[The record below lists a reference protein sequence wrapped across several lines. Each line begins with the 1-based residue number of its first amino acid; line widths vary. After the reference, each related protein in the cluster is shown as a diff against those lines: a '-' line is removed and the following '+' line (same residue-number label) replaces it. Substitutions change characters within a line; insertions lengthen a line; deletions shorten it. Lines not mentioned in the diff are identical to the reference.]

1 MIIYE
6 SIYISPS
13 KSIELYEIPMNIIF
27 WSIIIFSNVNK
38 WIFSIL
44 YIKQNSYV
52 LLIFC
57 ILFSLLR
64 FSVYSIK
71 NYFDFIKKFTNIIVK
86 VFMLLLLIIES
97 SMEFPAIWIYLGYI
111 YHYSNYRLIYD
122 KKTFSLL
129 NSIFQVVE
137 SFITIVLYITYDT
150 NEPEKTYFLIPL
162 LSFIFALIVIGIN
175 IFLFSMNMYIYFKA
189 KKEKAA
195 NEKIQVKKIEIQ
207 EKKDSINSKRHGHVA
222 SDKAQLIKKIN
233 TNSNVDNIIN
243 TINSRNS
250 FLNYNSTAHQFGL
263 CVNDDNVPTDRSN
276 KVFLNIN

>member
-13 KSIELYEIPMNIIF
+13 KSIELYEIPMNIIY
-27 WSIIIFSNVNK
+27 WSILIFSNVNK

-44 YIKQNSYV
+44 SIKQNSYI

-64 FSVYSIK
+64 FSIYSIK

-86 VFMLLLLIIES
+86 IVMLFLLIIES
-97 SMEFPAIWIYLGYI
+97 SCEFPAIWIYLGYI
-111 YHYSNYRLIYD
+111 YHYSNYRFIYD
-122 KKTFSLL
+122 KKSFSLL
-129 NSIFQVVE
+129 NLIFQVVE

-150 NEPEKTYFLIPL
+150 SDQDNSYYLIPL
-162 LSFIFALIVIGIN
+162 LSFIFALIVIGVN
-175 IFLFSMNMYIYFKA
+175 IFLFIMSVIIHQRM
-189 KKEKAA
+189 KKEKEE
-195 NEKIQVKKIEIQ
+195 NDKLQVKKIEIQ
-207 EKKDSINSKRHGHVA
+207 VKKDSINSKHGHIQ
-222 SDKAQLIKKIN
+222 SDRNQLIKKIN
-233 TNSNVDNIIN
+233 TNSNVEDVIN

-250 FLNYNSTAHQFGL
+250 ILNYNSTAHQFGL
-263 CVNDDNVPTDRSN
+263 GINDNNIPTDRSN